1 MTNIKLHNYERKEND
16 KYLTIEADRLV
27 PVLLNN
33 FDIGGRTLE
42 PTGGRGHMID
52 ALRANGVDDIAAFD
66 IDPGRDDI
74 KQCAIEDLTPDATVD
89 SVITNLPFK
98 NQDEHIMKLL
108 ETFPQAR
115 HAYLVKADFHHA
127 MERCETIHNN
137 PRFAGYVHVVIRPRW
152 FENEV
157 IAPGEKKKS
166 PAVNYN
172 WLLYRE
178 ENAAETGKIIAFED
192 ISERY
197 AAKVARREEKA
208 RLAEEKRLRAIE
220 RARKREEK
228 ERLKAERA
236 IERARKAEER
246 ALRAEEKER
255 LKAERAAERA
265 RKAEEKASA
274 RGQKM
279 RPARPGKEIQLEL
292 VPLQENAGSV

>member
-1 MTNIKLHNYERKEND
+1 MTNIKLHKYERKEND

-52 ALRANGVDDIAAFD
+52 ALRANGVDDIVAFD

-74 KQCAIEDLTPDATVD
+74 KQCAIEDLAPDATVD

-115 HAYLVKADFHHA
+115 HAYLVKADFPYA
-127 MERCETIHNN
+127 QERFLTIYNN
-137 PRFAGYVHVVIRPRW
+137 PRFAGLVLIVVRPRW

-166 PAVNYN
+166 PAVNYC
-172 WLLYRE
+172 WILYRE
-178 ENAAETGKIIAFED
+178 EGSLETGRVLGFED
-192 ISERY
+192 VSKQH

-236 IERARKAEER
+236 IERARKAAER
-246 ALRAEEKER
+246 ALRVEEKER

-265 RKAEEKASA
+265 SKAEEKAAA
-274 RGQKM
+274 RGAKM
-279 RPARPGKEIQLEL
+279 RPRRAGKEIQLEL
-292 VPLQENAGSV
+292 IPLQENGEDV